1 MADKLT
7 IVFADPQELLG
18 ANDRIVFEND
28 FDESI
33 SLSPTFEDLSIQI
46 SNAPGVPGPPG
57 PPGPN
62 GQVDPDDFAEIAED
76 AAEATLEALEPPIDL
91 TLLFNN
97 ALA

>member
-33 SLSPTFEDLSIQI
+33 GFCRASHHYCSGKDGTCWLHLRFR
-46 SNAPGVPGPPG
+46 AC
-57 PPGPN
+57 
-62 GQVDPDDFAEIAED
+62 QVRLRGF
-76 AAEATLEALEPPIDL
+76 
-91 TLLFNN
+91 
-97 ALA
+97 